1 MPSPAHKTR
10 QRLLERLRREGATR
24 PAAAA
29 PLSDLERRER
39 RQLQRLIRRGVV
51 HEVEPGTFYVE
62 EAILVADRELRKL
75 YLIVTLL
82 VLWVGFLVFLL
93 VH

>member
-1 MPSPAHKTR
+1 MPSPAHKSR
-10 QRLLERLRREGATR
+10 DRVLELLRSAGATR

-29 PLSDLERRER
+29 PLADLQGRER
-39 RQLQRLIRRGVV
+39 RQLQHLIRRGVV

-62 EAILVADRELRKL
+62 EAIVAADREIRKL
-75 YLIVTLL
+75 YLILTLL

-93 VH
+93 FH